1 MMDGKEHKNHE
12 TFSLVWLDPDV
23 NNSKENINVQQQLHA
38 CISHLETF
46 DKADKC
52 ERFIRSEPINS
63 RIILVASERFSV
75 DLIPRIHQLS
85 QVFSIYIYGVDKRKS
100 NAWTNIYSKVKAVLT
115 DINVLV
121 SQICSDHVR
130 RSPTKSEDLFE
141 FNIFNTSTSDERS
154 TTLLCGQFL
163 HSQLLIDCLLRMRA
177 VPTDKNELIE
187 MAEKE
192 YKLDTN
198 ESAILREFQTNYSPD
213 QSIWWY
219 TRESFLYRQ
228 LNKAL
233 RTQNIDALLA
243 FRFFI
248 RDIHEQL
255 EHHRCSSPIH
265 IYRGQLMSTAELERL
280 KNSAG
285 QLISMNSFLSTTT
298 DRLSAL
304 AFLYSSAKSD
314 GLERVLFEI
323 DTDPQLADVKPFA
336 NITCLSYFPSE
347 SEVLLMLGSILR
359 LVGIDHD
366 DHGVSIIRSTLCSNS
381 DQDLQHVFEY
391 MKIEYGDQ
399 ETNAQSFGIVLGQMG
414 KLDEAEKYFRHLLK
428 EMPPNHVDIAGCYHN
443 LGDILDK
450 KGDYESS
457 LESYQKSLEI
467 MLQTRQPNDPEIGTS
482 LNSIAAVHAKTGN
495 YTQAEKSFKKAFEI
509 WKQTYGEDNPK
520 VAMCLSNLVGI
531 YQVNEKNMEA
541 LDCLQKALII
551 RQHHLPADHPDMADT
566 HNNIGILY
574 WSLDKVDTALE
585 HYNLSLKIKQKCLP
599 ANHPDIAMTLSNM
612 SLIYEQKGEFKQA
625 LSHLQSAANIYRQTL
640 NPSHPHMLQVERLV
654 QRVSSKLKYSFRAN
668 IYLGVLINNYY
679 LKTFKKFISIR
690 LII

>member
-1 MMDGKEHKNHE
+1 MMEGKEHKNLE
-12 TFSLVWLDPDV
+12 TFSLVWLDPGV
-23 NNSKENINVQQQLHA
+23 NNSKENINVQQQFRA

-46 DKADKC
+46 DKVDKC

-63 RIILVASERFSV
+63 RIILVASERLSP

-85 QVFSIYIYGVDKRKS
+85 QVFSIYIYGVDKRKI
-100 NAWTNIYSKVKAVLT
+100 NTWTNTYSKVKAVLT
-115 DINVLV
+115 DVNVLV

-141 FNIFNTSTSDERS
+141 FNIFNASTSDERS
-154 TTLLCGQFL
+154 TTVLNGQFL
-163 HSQLLIDCLLRMRA
+163 HSQLLIDCLLQ
-177 VPTDKNELIE
+177 
-187 MAEKE
+187 KE
-192 YKLDTN
+192 YKLDTK
-198 ESAILREFQTNYSPD
+198 ESAILREFQANYSPD

-233 RTQNIDALLA
+233 RTQNIDALFA

-265 IYRGQLMSTAELERL
+265 IYRGQLMSTVELERL

-285 QLISMNSFLSTTT
+285 QLISMNSFLSTTN

-304 AFLYSSAKSD
+304 EFLYSSAKSD

-323 DTDPQLADVKPFA
+323 DADPQLADVKPFV
-336 NITCLSYFPSE
+336 NITSLSYFPSE

-381 DQDLQHVFEY
+381 DQDLQRVFEY
-391 MKIEYGDQ
+391 MKVEYGDQ
-399 ETNAQSFGIVLGQMG
+399 EINAQSFGIVLGQMG
-414 KLDEAEKYFRHLLK
+414 NLDGAGKYFRRLLK

-482 LNSIAAVHAKTGN
+482 LNSIVAVHAKTGN
-495 YTQAEKSFKKAFEI
+495 YTQAEESFKKAFEI
-509 WKQTYGEDNPK
+509 WKQAYGEDNPK
-520 VAMCLSNLVGI
+520 VAMCLSNLAGI
-531 YQVNEKNMEA
+531 YQVNEKNIEA
-541 LDCLQKALII
+541 LDCLQKALSI

-574 WSLDKVDTALE
+574 WSLDKADTALE
-585 HYNLSLKIKQKCLP
+585 HYNLSVKIKQKCLP

-612 SLIYEQKGEFKQA
+612 SLIYEQKGEFNQA
-625 LSHLQSAANIYRQTL
+625 LLHLQSAANIYRQTL
-640 NPSHPHMLQVERLV
+640 NPSHPHMRQVERLM
-654 QRVSSKLKYSFRAN
+654 QRVSSKLK
-668 IYLGVLINNYY
+668 
-679 LKTFKKFISIR
+679 
-690 LII
+690 